1 MNIKENKGDPKRS
14 LKTTKTFYIDF
25 YYKKALE
32 VTITRN
38 QMNPYIEKDY
48 KKTLKT

>member
-14 LKTTKTFYIDF
+14 LKTTKTSYIDF

-32 VTITRN
+32 LTITRN
-38 QMNPYIEKDY
+38 QVNPYIEK
-48 KKTLKT
+48 KLKNALKA